1 MLGLLRTK
9 MVCRVKF
16 KKNLADRIGFVT
28 ELNKDRGEQIACI
41 LFFRIPEVEKKVGN
55 VCRSSV
61 GGILDIFDNG
71 GTSEQ
76 LIT

>member
-9 MVCRVKF
+9 MVCRVKI
-16 KKNLADRIGFVT
+16 KKNFAERIGLVT

-55 VCRSSV
+55 VC
-61 GGILDIFDNG
+61 
-71 GTSEQ
+71 
-76 LIT
+76 